1 MKIDLGAEEWRLLE
15 QLVATVLPS
24 DDQPGAIEA
33 DVMGF
38 LRRAFDTGRWSA
50 QRELFTSG
58 LRTLDMLARRRCGS
72 PFASCTAADRDAI
85 VSEFLNIPHPRAS
98 GFLRLLVD
106 MTLAGFLCAPRHG
119 GNRERIGWTLVG
131 WQPIEPRCPETRGM

>member
-1 MKIDLGAEEWRLLE
+1 MKIELSTDEWRLLE
-15 QLVATVLPS
+15 QLIVTVLPS

-33 DVMGF
+33 DVIGF
-38 LRRAFDTGRWSA
+38 LRRAFDAGRWSA

-58 LRTLDMLARRRCGS
+58 LRTLDALARSRRGS
-72 PFASCTAADRDAI
+72 PFAGCAEADRDAI
-85 VSEFLNIPHPRAS
+85 VAALLHTPHPRA
-98 GFLRLLVD
+98 GRFLRLLVD

-119 GNRERIGWTLVG
+119 GNRDGIGWTVVG